1 MANIRL
7 RRSVMFVA
15 AANLAYF
22 IVEFGVAQRINSV
35 SLYADSVDFL
45 EDAAINVLVF
55 IALGWSPKKR
65 ALVGMVLAGFLLI
78 PTAAVIWTAWQKF
91 GNPVPPE
98 PWILSITGLGAL
110 IVNIVCAVILGRYGN
125 HDDSLTKAAF
135 LSSRNDALTNL
146 AIIIAGVITFFWPS
160 GWPDFTVGIII
171 AALNITAAR
180 TVWRAAFSDQ
190 AKAASSKTSL

>member
-1 MANIRL
+1 MTNTGL
-7 RRSVMFVA
+7 SRSVMVVA

-22 IVEFGVAQRINSV
+22 FVEFAVAQRIHSV

-45 EDAAINVLVF
+45 EDAAINILVY
-55 IALGWSPKKR
+55 IALGWSLKNR
-65 ALVGMVLAGFLLI
+65 AHVGMVLASLLLI
-78 PTAAVIWTAWQKF
+78 PTAAVIWTAWQKL

-98 PWILSITGLGAL
+98 PWMLSITGLGAL
-110 IVNIVCAVILGRYGN
+110 IVNIVCALILGRYRD

-160 GWPDFTVGIII
+160 GWPDLTVGIII

-190 AKAASSKTSL
+190 AKAARSKTFL

>member
-1 MANIRL
+1 MTNIGL
-7 RRSVMFVA
+7 RRSVIFVA
-15 AANLAYF
+15 VANLAYF
-22 IVEFGVAQRINSV
+22 FVEFGVAQRINSV

-45 EDAAINVLVF
+45 EDAAINILIF
-55 IALGWSPKKR
+55 IALGWSLKNR
-65 ALVGMVLAGFLLI
+65 ALVGMVLASLLLI

-91 GNPVPPE
+91 GNPAPPE

-110 IVNIVCAVILGRYGN
+110 IVNIVCAFILGRYRN

-190 AKAASSKTSL
+190 AMATSSKTSL